1 MKRIIRTLSL
11 FLAFFSLGILLP
23 HNLRAQA
30 YADKQLSPEER
41 AADLVSRLTLEEKA
55 SLMTYRSAAIER
67 LGIPAYNWWNEAL
80 HGVARNGSATVFPE
94 PIGMAASFDDDLL
107 YEVFTSVS
115 DEARVK
121 HRLAIAA
128 GESGWYQGL
137 TFWTPNIN
145 IFRDPRWGRGMETY
159 GEDPYLTGMMGLAVV
174 RGLQGDSLSCARE
187 AEKQGLPRVLKAHA
201 CAKHFAVHSGPEA
214 DRHRF
219 DARVSERDLRETYLP
234 AFKDLVTKGDVQ
246 EVMVAYNRFR
256 GVPCGASDELIN
268 KILRGEWGFKGLIT
282 SDCWGI
288 NDFYVKGRHEFVE
301 TPVEAAAKAVRAG
314 VDTEC
319 GSIYKNIPAA
329 VRSGLLDEKE
339 VDTCLKRLIAAR
351 IRLGEFDRLPLWNH
365 LPESIVEGP
374 KNHALARRM
383 TRETLVLLK
392 NDGVLPLKKDARVAL
407 IGPNADDPEM
417 MWGNYNPVPRTTITL
432 EDALEVRVDG
442 LQYFKACEAVEPLL
456 PVEQILQQLEGYETV
471 IFAGGIS
478 SRLEGEEMH
487 VSVPGFSAGDRTD
500 IELPQVQRDILAALH
515 AAGKKVILVN
525 FSGSAV
531 GLVPETESCNAIL
544 QAWYPGQ
551 EGGPA
556 IAEVL
561 FGDVNPSGKLPVTF
575 YRNIDQLP
583 AFENYDMKGHTYRY
597 FEGEPLFPFGFGL
610 SYTTFHYGKAH
621 VHGHS
626 LVIPV
631 TNTGKVEG
639 TEVVQLYVRRP
650 DDAAGPRK
658 TLRAFRRVSI
668 PAGKTVKVSLP
679 LTDETFRWWSE
690 QAQDMVPMRGKYEL
704 LYGGSSEDLQRL
716 DYTF

>member
-1 MKRIIRTLSL
+1 
-11 FLAFFSLGILLP
+11 
-23 HNLRAQA
+23 
-30 YADKQLSPEER
+30 
-41 AADLVSRLTLEEKA
+41 
-55 SLMTYRSAAIER
+55 
-67 LGIPAYNWWNEAL
+67 
-80 HGVARNGSATVFPE
+80 
-94 PIGMAASFDDDLL
+94 
-107 YEVFTSVS
+107 
-115 DEARVK
+115 
-121 HRLAIAA
+121 
-128 GESGWYQGL
+128 
-137 TFWTPNIN
+137 
-145 IFRDPRWGRGMETY
+145 METY

>member
-11 FLAFFSLGILLP
+11 FLAFLSLGTIAP
-23 HNLRAQA
+23 QNLRAQA
-30 YADKQLSPEER
+30 YADTKLSPEER

-94 PIGMAASFDDDLL
+94 PIGMAASFDDALL
-107 YEVFTSVS
+107 YEVFTAVS

-121 HRLAIAA
+121 HRLALAA

-159 GEDPYLTGMMGLAVV
+159 GEDPYLTGRMGVAVV
-174 RGLQGDSLSCARE
+174 RGLQGPEDA
-187 AEKQGLPRVLKAHA
+187 PYLKTHA

-219 DARVSERDLRETYLP
+219 DARISERDLRETYLP
-234 AFKDLVTKGDVQ
+234 AFKDLVTKGNVQ

-268 KILRGEWGFKGLIT
+268 KILRGEWGYKGLIT

-288 NDFYVKGRHEFVE
+288 NDFYVKGRHEFVK
-301 TPVEAAAKAVRAG
+301 TPEEAAAKAVRAG

-319 GSIYKNIPAA
+319 GSVYHHIPAA
-329 VRSGLLDEKE
+329 VRSGLLDEKD
-339 VDTCLKRLIAAR
+339 VDTCLKRLIEAR
-351 IRLGEFDRLPLWNH
+351 IRLGEFDRLPLWSE

-374 KNHALARRM
+374 RSRSLDRRM

-392 NDGVLPLKKDARVAL
+392 NDGVLPLKKGGKVAL
-407 IGPNADDPEM
+407 IGPNADDREM
-417 MWGNYNPVPRTTITL
+417 MWGNYNPVPNATITL
-432 EDALEVRVDG
+432 KDALEVRVDG
-442 LQYFKACEAVEPLL
+442 LDYFKACEAVHPID
-456 PVEQILQQLEGYETV
+456 PVEEILARLEGFDTV

-515 AAGKKVILVN
+515 QAGKQVILVN
-525 FSGSAV
+525 FSGSAI
-531 GLVPETESCNAIL
+531 GLVPETQSCNAIL

-551 EGGPA
+551 EGGAA

-561 FGDVNPSGKLPVTF
+561 LGDVNPSGKLPVTF
-575 YRNIDQLP
+575 YLGVDQLP
-583 AFENYDMKGHTYRY
+583 PFEDYDMKGHTYR
-597 FEGEPLFPFGFGL
+597 FFTGEPLFPFGFGL
-610 SYTTFHYGKAH
+610 SYTTFRYGKPRIQ
-621 VHGHS
+621 GDR
-626 LVIPV
+626 LVVPV
-631 TNTGKVEG
+631 TNTGRRDGV
-639 TEVVQLYVRRP
+639 EVVQLYVRRP
-650 DDAAGPRK
+650 DDPDGPLK
-658 TLRAFRRVSI
+658 TLRDFRRVAI
-668 PAGKTVKVSLP
+668 PAGKTVRVSFP

-690 QAQDMVPMRGKYEL
+690 QAQDMVPLPGCYEVL
-704 LYGGSSEDLQRL
+704 CGGSSEDLQRL